1 MRRTVATTTPMEHVQ
16 QLTLTWLRRPPVRA
30 VEPPAPPPELPDRE
44 RIHRLARLYH
54 RQLRAIKHDSRAYHA
69 LLRQQTE
76 ALRQFTLEL
85 TFEQA
90 DAFMNMYTEEHS
102 AVEREWKGQSATW
115 RPQQPISPTL
125 LRAMTYTVTI
135 VAIALAIYYA
145 L

>member
-1 MRRTVATTTPMEHVQ
+1 MEHIQ

-30 VEPPAPPPELPDRE
+30 VEQPAPPPELPERE

-85 TFEQA
+85 TVEQA
-90 DAFMNMYTEEHS
+90 DAFMNMYTEES
-102 AVEREWKGQSATW
+102 SSVEREWKTRSATW
-115 RPQQPISPTL
+115 HPQQPLSPTL
-125 LRAMTYTVTI
+125 MRVMTYGVTI
-135 VAIALAIYYA
+135 AAIALAIYYA

>member
-1 MRRTVATTTPMEHVQ
+1 MEHIQ

-30 VEPPAPPPELPDRE
+30 IEPPAPPPELPDRE

-54 RQLRAIKHDSRAYHA
+54 RQLRVIKHDSRAYNA

-85 TFEQA
+85 TLEQA
-90 DAFMNMYTEEHS
+90 DAFMNIYTEES
-102 AVEREWKGQSATW
+102 STVEREWRAESAAW
-115 RPQQPISPTL
+115 RPQQPISPVL
-125 LRAMTYTVTI
+125 LRVMTFTVTV